1 MNLFPVSDGTSD
13 HQVLRETLD
22 EIQLAD
28 ELGFDSIWLAEHHFS
43 KYGILGSPVNFGMA
57 VAERTRRITIGTAVL
72 VLPLHHPLRLAEDI
86 AALDVL
92 SGGRV
97 RIGVGRG
104 YQPAEFAGFGIP
116 LEESKQRY
124 QETLEILRLALSQEN
139 FSYHGQIFHY
149 DNVTTYPRPHTPGGP
164 PILQGTVSPDSF
176 RERGAVGESIIT
188 SPNFTPLGIMQ
199 KNFSLYRRSMRE
211 NAAFGVAWDDRLR
224 RLREYVPTLRS
235 LWNGETVD
243 LAGSW
248 GEVPGASLAL
258 RPVQPGGPPLWIGAF
273 AEPAIRR
280 AARLDAPWLIG
291 PKGNDAELARLLGI
305 YRADLAERGFALD
318 REYPMTREA
327 YLGDSYAGAVAAVR
341 PHLQRQYAG
350 YKSWDDAQS
359 LDLDRYLAE
368 DCLVGSADE
377 IVDKLRRWETDL
389 GITEVSLRHQFVGAG
404 QDEAME
410 PLARFGAEVIARV
423 DTAPTGREA
432 SR

>member
-1 MNLFPVSDGTSD
+1 MRISCFLSAQFDPSASAVDGIDGVLAQAAAAESAGFHAVYLGHHYLARSAFVQPIPLAGYLARATSRVRIGFGVLLAPLLNPV
-13 HQVLRETLD
+13 
-22 EIQLAD
+22 A
-28 ELGFDSIWLAEHHFS
+28 
-43 KYGILGSPVNFGMA
+43 
-57 VAERTRRITIGTAVL
+57 
-72 VLPLHHPLRLAEDI
+72 LAEDL
-86 AALDVL
+86 ASLDVL
-92 SGGRV
+92 SGGRLTV
-97 RIGVGRG
+97 GIGAG
-104 YQPAEFAGFGIP
+104 YR
-116 LEESKQRY
+116 KR
-124 QETLEILRLALSQEN
+124 ET
-139 FSYHGQIFHY
+139 
-149 DNVTTYPRPHTPGGP
+149 T
-164 PILQGTVSPDSF
+164 
-176 RERGAVGESIIT
+176 
-188 SPNFTPLGIMQ
+188 
-199 KNFSLYRRSMRE
+199 
-211 NAAFGVAWDDRLR
+211 AFGVAWDDRLR

-341 PHLQRQYAG
+341 PHLERQYAG

-410 PLARFGAEVIARV
+410 QLARFGAEVIARV
-423 DTAPTGREA
+423 DTAPTTREA